1 MKHLIRRF
9 LLLFLFFVKFKAYAA
24 LNTILVTH
32 LLFLWRLGRGASL
45 RFASFEHL
53 LASLGASSIKVA
65 HIRILLLKLAIHCN
79 GLIVCTDRFLT
90 KLNFA
95 LESFITSLLVHI
107 HFILSF
113 ERHWRLVALG
123 SRRCCLSF
131 TVHVALRDFNKA
143 GFRLRSLTWK
153 HHLSID

>member
-9 LLLFLFFVKFKAYAA
+9 LLIFLFFVKFKAYAA

-32 LLFLWRLGRGASL
+32 LLFLWCLRRGTSF

-53 LASLGASSIKVA
+53 LASLRASSIKVA
-65 HIRILLLKLAIHCN
+65 HIRVLLLKLAIHCN
-79 GLIVCTDRFLT
+79 GLIVCTDRFLS
-90 KLNFA
+90 KLNSS

-107 HFILSF
+107 NLILSIK
-113 ERHWRLVALG
+113 RHRRLVALG
-123 SRRCCLSF
+123 PRRCCLSF
-131 TVHVALRDFNKA
+131 TVHVALGDFDKA

-153 HHLSID
+153 YHLSID